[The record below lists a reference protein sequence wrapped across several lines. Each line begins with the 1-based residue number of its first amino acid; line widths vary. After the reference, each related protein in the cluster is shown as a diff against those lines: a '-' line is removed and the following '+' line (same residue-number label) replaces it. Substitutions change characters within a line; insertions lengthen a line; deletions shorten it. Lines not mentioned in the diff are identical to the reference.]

1 MNRPQPANR
10 RRHFLANLFCGSHIS
25 PGMSTALKSQPD
37 VPTLD
42 RELNKAILG
51 GDILNAFEKFYA
63 TDVIM
68 QENDSEPFVGKDVN
82 RKREQDFVNSVEQF
96 HGAKLLGEAVNGD
109 LSYSEW
115 EYDVTFKGG
124 KRTKMQQV
132 AARHW
137 KNGQV
142 ATERFYYKGGQ

>member
-1 MNRPQPANR
+1 
-10 RRHFLANLFCGSHIS
+10 
-25 PGMSTALKSQPD
+25 MSTASKSQQD
-37 VPTLD
+37 TASQD
-42 RELNKAILG
+42 RELNKAILA

-63 TDVIM
+63 TDLVM
-68 QENDSEPFVGKDVN
+68 QENDSEPFVGKELN

-109 LSYSEW
+109 RSYSEW

-132 AARHW
+132 AARQW
-137 KNGQV
+137 RGGQV
-142 ATERFYYKGGQ
+142 VHERFYYKGQ